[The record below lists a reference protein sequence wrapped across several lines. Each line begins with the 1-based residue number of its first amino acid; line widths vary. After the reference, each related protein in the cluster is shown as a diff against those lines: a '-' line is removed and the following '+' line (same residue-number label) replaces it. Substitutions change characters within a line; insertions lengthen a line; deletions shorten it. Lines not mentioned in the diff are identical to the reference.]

1 MGDLTENI
9 FLNTTAADKAEDEE
23 LSAFLHYVNAQTTTT
38 EFTKE
43 LDKEAMRIRNNDD
56 WRLKIM
62 TLDMEIQDMKRRTAI
77 KERAKGKKEGKAE
90 GKMEGRKE
98 RTIEIVRKMRA
109 EGMDDALIAKVTELS
124 ESEVAAIA

>member
-1 MGDLTENI
+1 
-9 FLNTTAADKAEDEE
+9 
-23 LSAFLHYVNAQTTTT
+23 
-38 EFTKE
+38 
-43 LDKEAMRIRNNDD
+43 
-56 WRLKIM
+56 M

-90 GKMEGRKE
+90 GKADGKMEGRKE